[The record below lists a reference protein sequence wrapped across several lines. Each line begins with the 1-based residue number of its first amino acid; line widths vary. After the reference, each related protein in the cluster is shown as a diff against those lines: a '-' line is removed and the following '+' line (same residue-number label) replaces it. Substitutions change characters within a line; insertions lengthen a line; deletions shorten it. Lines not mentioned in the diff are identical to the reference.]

1 MRKLEDLDVADDH
14 ALLSH
19 RLQDMKEKV
28 DSLRE
33 ASQRV
38 GLRISQEKTKVMRIN
53 SRQEAPVTIEGMPA
67 EDVKEFVYLGSKI
80 SQTGGQ
86 TRTSQQESGKLDRPL
101 LCFARCG
108 SSQLSPPEPNSAY
121 SVQTSSLY

>member
-1 MRKLEDLDVADDH
+1 MRKLEDLDFADDL

-19 RLQDMKEKV
+19 RLQDMQEKV
-28 DSLRE
+28 NSLRE

-38 GLRISQEKTKVMRIN
+38 VMKISKVMRTNI
-53 SRQEAPVTIEGMPA
+53 RQEAPVTIEGMPA

-86 TRTSQQESGKLDRPL
+86 TRTSQQESGKLDRPM
-101 LCFARCG
+101 LCFARRGC
-108 SSQLSPPEPNSAY
+108 SQLSPPEPNSAS
-121 SVQTSSLY
+121 SVQTSNLY